1 MMRRQSRIGP
11 VEGSYW
17 VHDRLL
23 AGEYPGGWDEQS
35 LKVRLRGLLTAGVT
49 YFLDLTEERE
59 KGLRLYAPALR
70 EIAREI
76 GRAVEHC
83 RMPIP
88 DFETPS
94 VKQMRA
100 ILDTLDA
107 ALADGHTV
115 YVHCYAGIGRTGTVV
130 GCYLVRHG
138 QGGQGAL
145 DELVRLRRGTVL
157 EGAFS
162 PATEEQRRLLYN
174 WATLDRQS

>member
-1 MMRRQSRIGP
+1 MQGRLPPMDGC
-11 VEGSYW
+11 YW
-17 VHDRLL
+17 VHDQLL

-35 LKVRLRGLLTAGVT
+35 LKVRLRRLLTAGVT

-76 GRAVEHC
+76 GRAVEHR

-94 VKQMRA
+94 AKQMRD

-107 ALADGHTV
+107 ALADGHTL

-138 QGGQGAL
+138 QSGQEAL
-145 DELVRLRRGTVL
+145 EEMVRLRRGTAL
-157 EGAFS
+157 ENAFS
-162 PATEEQRRLLYN
+162 PATEEQRRLVYE